1 MRRGKVWA
9 ISVALLGFILG
20 AASSAQAHK
29 LLVSAVPGAD
39 GTLKVESFFP
49 DGSPAQ
55 EIPVAVIPEDGGP
68 PISGKTDTRGACSFA
83 ALPPGQ
89 YRVEVGDPL
98 GHRAEAKVV
107 LPGAAPGVSAPTSQ
121 VAPPVAPGAGAQPTQ
136 VPRGE
141 PLPWGNIMAGLG
153 FIFGGTALIMVLRLR
168 TEMRKHAPRD

>member
-1 MRRGKVWA
+1 MRSGKVWVL
-9 ISVALLGFILG
+9 SLALLGFFLG
-20 AASSAQAHK
+20 AVSLAQAHK

-39 GTLKVESFFP
+39 GALKVESFFP

-68 PISGKTDTRGACSFA
+68 SLSAKTDNVGACSFA

-107 LPGAAPGVSAPTSQ
+107 IPGAAGVSAPSSN
-121 VAPPVAPGAGAQPTQ
+121 VAPPGAPGAGPRGAQVHQ
-136 VPRGE
+136 GE
-141 PLPWGNIMAGLG
+141 PLPWGNLLAGLG
-153 FIFGGTALIMVLRLR
+153 FIFGGTALIMVIRLR